1 MNIIK
6 SIQNLQKSVSHM
18 QSLNSKDKKYINYDI
33 EASRKN
39 TSKAQQTADN
49 ATSLANANTQCI
61 VEAQQI
67 ITDMDIA
74 QIETEIACTDMD
86 LRLLELEMKGV
97 L

>member
-1 MNIIK
+1 MNFTK

-18 QSLNSKDKKYINYDI
+18 QLLISRDKKYTDYSID
-33 EASRKN
+33 ASIHN

-49 ATSLANANTQCI
+49 AMSLANTNIQSI

-74 QIETEIACTDMD
+74 QIETEIAYTDMD
-86 LRLLELEMKGV
+86 IRILELETKGV
-97 L
+97 S